1 MFICLLVLQ
10 FRGIHHVLVA
20 LFSGVIAVILS
31 LMIPGNSYI
40 LIAAF
45 LASSA
50 GLLLRKTKWRK
61 NEREGNV

>member
-1 MFICLLVLQ
+1 V
-10 FRGIHHVLVA
+10 IHHVLVA